1 MIKTRAQNDC
11 DVRSASLNR
20 IKKERNVF
28 SFHWLNVDRIGL
40 QRFNIYIYIDIETV
54 PNRGVPL
61 IPGTIWYIHIR
72 YIREYTF
79 LGAKE
84 TETQPP

>member
-1 MIKTRAQNDC
+1 MIKIRARMIAN
-11 DVRSASLNR
+11 VRSASLNR
-20 IKKERNVF
+20 IKKERDVF
-28 SFHWLNVDRIGL
+28 SFHWLHVDRIGL
-40 QRFNIYIYIDIETV
+40 QRFNIYIYIEGYI
-54 PNRGVPL
+54 PNRKVPL

-72 YIREYTF
+72 CIREYTF

>member
-1 MIKTRAQNDC
+1 MIKIRARMIAN
-11 DVRSASLNR
+11 VRSASLNR
-20 IKKERNVF
+20 IKKERDVF
-28 SFHWLNVDRIGL
+28 SFHWLHVDRIGL
-40 QRFNIYIYIDIETV
+40 QRFNIYIYIDI
-54 PNRGVPL
+54 PNRKVPL

-72 YIREYTF
+72 CIREYTF